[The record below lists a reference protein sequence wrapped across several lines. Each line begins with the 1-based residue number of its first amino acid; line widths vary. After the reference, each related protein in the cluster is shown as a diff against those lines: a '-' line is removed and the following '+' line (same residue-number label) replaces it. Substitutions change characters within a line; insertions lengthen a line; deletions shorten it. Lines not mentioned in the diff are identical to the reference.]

1 MHRRT
6 PISFALALALA
17 ALGVNA
23 DDRDD
28 HSGDRHGEHHR
39 QHAKHVLLISVD
51 GMHQAD
57 LDWFVAMNP
66 NSTMAT
72 LVRKGVVYSN
82 ARTPFPSDSFPG
94 ILAQV
99 TGGNPKTT
107 GIYYDDAYSRA
118 LLPAGTSRAA
128 CASAKPGAEVFY
140 AEVNAKD
147 PNRLDSGQGIAGLY
161 SDFSKISQLTGQPQ
175 SLIDPATL
183 PVDPQS
189 CDPVYPHQYLQV
201 NTVFEVA
208 HQHGMHT
215 AWSDKHAAYEI
226 LNGPSGN
233 GIDDLFAPEINSSAT
248 DFAPPADPGPDWT
261 KDNTNTQKYDSFKV
275 QAVINW
281 INGHDHAGLGNPGV
295 PAIYGMNFQSV
306 STAQKLNKSS
316 YFVDPSNGNSL
327 VTDGLGGYSA
337 NGVSP
342 DVVLQSALTFVDNKL
357 GAMIKALDPRDT
369 VLILSAKHGQSP
381 QDRAELT
388 VINDGN
394 MIDALNCAW
403 ENNSAKCSDA
413 SLPHLVAHAIDD
425 DGILMWFN
433 DRSAVALDFAKT
445 FLRGYSG
452 NGIGSAADGSTI
464 VKPFTKA
471 GTKRI
476 FIGEAAADFMGV
488 DSGDTRV
495 PDLIGIAQQGIVYA
509 GSKLS
514 KISEHGGN
522 AAEDRH
528 VPIVV
533 WGAGIE
539 RGEVDERVE
548 TTQIAPTIL
557 RLLGLNPHELQ
568 AIQLE
573 GTRVLPELR

>member
-1 MHRRT
+1 MHRKTR
-6 PISFALALALA
+6 ISLALALALGA
-17 ALGVNA
+17 FGVNA

-28 HSGDRHGEHHR
+28 HGGDRRGEHHR
-39 QHAKHVLLISVD
+39 HSAKHVLLISVD

-57 LDWFVAMNP
+57 LDGFVALNP
-66 NSTMAT
+66 SSTMAAI
-72 LVRKGVVYSN
+72 VRKGVVYSN

-94 ILAQV
+94 IVAQV

-118 LLPAGTSRAA
+118 LLPAGTTRAA
-128 CASAKPGAEVFY
+128 CASAKLGAEVFY

-147 PNRLDSGQGIAGLY
+147 PNRLDSGQGIPGLY
-161 SDFSKISQLTGQPQ
+161 SDFSRIAQLTGQPQ
-175 SLIDPATL
+175 SLIDTATL
-183 PVDPQS
+183 PVDPQN

-226 LNGPSGN
+226 LNGPSGK

-248 DFAPPADPGPDWT
+248 DFTPPADPGPDWT

-281 INGHDHAGLGNPGV
+281 IKGHDHAGLGNPGI

-316 YFVDPSNGNSL
+316 YFIDPSNSNSL
-327 VTDGLGGYSA
+327 VTGGLGGYSA
-337 NGVSP
+337 NGAAP
-342 DVVLQSALTFVDNKL
+342 DVVLQSALTFVDHKL
-357 GAMIKALDPRDT
+357 GEMVKALDPSDT
-369 VLILSAKHGQSP
+369 VVILSAKHGQSP

-403 ENNSAKCSDA
+403 ENNSATCKDA

-425 DGILMWFN
+425 DGIVMWFN
-433 DRSAVALDFAKT
+433 DRSAAALDFAKT
-445 FLRGYSG
+445 FLRSYSG

-488 DSGDTRV
+488 DAGDTRV
-495 PDLIGIAQQGIVYA
+495 PDLIGIAQQGVVYA

-539 RGEVDERVE
+539 RGDVDVRVE

-557 RLLGLNPHELQ
+557 RLLGLDPHELQ
-568 AIQLE
+568 AVQIE